1 MANHVENYIRVKNC
15 NQAVIDEL
23 QRIFSEKDDIGDT
36 HTIDLVN
43 GIYGKNWTNDDY
55 DRGWM
60 FENVGAK
67 WVYGQI
73 ESEYENEIVIN
84 LTSAW
89 DAVNPLL
96 KQLCSKLICIKEDV
110 VIENR
115 FEDEGLDPMGVAYIS
130 SVYDSVEYLDEEVD
144 VYKFYEDEEYREE
157 VYEMLEELM
166 DEERKIHQEVLD
178 ELKEERETYKEED
191 DKEIL

>member
-15 NQAVIDEL
+15 NQEVIDEL
-23 QRIFSEKDDIGDT
+23 QRIFSVQDEIGDV
-36 HTIDLVN
+36 HTIDLIN
-43 GIYGKNWTNDDY
+43 RIYDKDWTNDDY
-55 DRGWM
+55 DREWVL
-60 FENVGAK
+60 ENVGAK

-73 ESEYENEIVIN
+73 EGEWDTEITIN

-130 SVYDSVEYLDEEVD
+130 SVYESVEYLDEEVD
-144 VYKFYEDEEYREE
+144 VYKFYEDEEYRDE

-166 DEERKIHQEVLD
+166 DEERRIHQEVLD
-178 ELKEERETYKEED
+178 ELKEERENYKE
-191 DKEIL
+191 

>member
-1 MANHVENYIRVKNC
+1 MANHVENYIKIKNI
-15 NQAVIDEL
+15 NKAVVDEL
-23 QRIFSEKDDIGDT
+23 ERIFSVKDEIGDT

-43 GIYGKNWTNDDY
+43 GIYDMNWTDEDY
-55 DRGWM
+55 DRGWVND
-60 FENVGAK
+60 NVGAK

-73 ESEYENEIVIN
+73 ESEYDDELTIN

-115 FEDEGLDPMGVAYIS
+115 FEDESLDPMGVAYYS
-130 SVYDSVEYLDEEVD
+130 SEYGSVEYLDEEID
-144 VYKFYEDEEYREE
+144 VYKFYEDDTYREE

-166 DEERKIHQEVLD
+166 EEERRIHKEVIEDLNNY
-178 ELKEERETYKEED
+178 EEE
-191 DKEIL
+191 

>member
-1 MANHVENYIRVKNC
+1 MANHVENYIRVKNI
-15 NQAVIDEL
+15 NKEVVDEL
-23 QRIFSEKDDIGDT
+23 ERIFSNKDEIGDT

-43 GIYGKNWTNDDY
+43 GIYDMNWGDDDY

-60 FENVGAK
+60 HENVGAK

-73 ESEYENEIVIN
+73 ESEYENELTIN

-115 FEDEGLDPMGVAYIS
+115 FEDESLEPMGVAYIS

-157 VYEMLEELM
+157 VYEWLENMM
-166 DEERKIHQEVLD
+166 DDERRIHQEVLD
-178 ELKEERETYKEED
+178 ELEEERKQKEE
-191 DKEIL
+191 

>member
-1 MANHVENYIRVKNC
+1 MANHVENYIRVKNI
-15 NQAVIDEL
+15 NKEVVDEL
-23 QRIFSEKDDIGDT
+23 ERIFSNKDEIGDT
-36 HTIDLVN
+36 HTIDLIN
-43 GIYGKNWTNDDY
+43 AIFDKSWTNEDY
-55 DRGWM
+55 DRVWVL
-60 FENVGAK
+60 ENVGAK

-73 ESEYENEIVIN
+73 ESEYDNQIVIN

-96 KQLCSKLICIKEDV
+96 KELCSKLICIKEDV

-115 FEDEGLDPMGVAYIS
+115 FEDESLDPIGVAYYS
-130 SVYDSVEYLDEEVD
+130 SEYGSVEYLDEEVD

-166 DEERKIHQEVLD
+166 DEERRIHQEVLD
-178 ELKEERETYKEED
+178 ELNEERENEQ
-191 DKEIL
+191 

>member
-23 QRIFSEKDDIGDT
+23 QRIFSVQDEIGDA
-36 HTIDLVN
+36 HTIDLIN
-43 GIYGKNWTNDDY
+43 RIYDKNWTNDDY
-55 DRGWM
+55 DREWVL
-60 FENVGAK
+60 ENVGAK

-73 ESEYENEIVIN
+73 EGEWDTEISIN

-115 FEDEGLDPMGVAYIS
+115 FEDEGLDPMGIAYIS

-166 DEERKIHQEVLD
+166 DEERRIHQEVLD
-178 ELKEERETYKEED
+178 ELKEERENNEE
-191 DKEIL
+191 

>member
-1 MANHVENYIRVKNC
+1 MANHVENYIRVKNI
-15 NQAVIDEL
+15 NKEVLNEL
-23 QRIFSEKDDIGDT
+23 ERIFSEKDDIGDT

-43 GIYGKNWTNDDY
+43 NIYDKDWKNDDY
-55 DRGWM
+55 DRSWM
-60 FENVGAK
+60 HEYVGSK

-73 ESEYENEIVIN
+73 ENETEDEITIN

-130 SVYDSVEYLDEEVD
+130 SVYESVEYLDEEVD
-144 VYKFYEDEEYREE
+144 VYKFYEDEEYRDE

-166 DEERKIHQEVLD
+166 DEERRIHQEVLD
-178 ELKEERETYKEED
+178 ELKEERENYKE
-191 DKEIL
+191 

>member
-1 MANHVENYIRVKNC
+1 MANHVENYIRVKNI
-15 NQAVIDEL
+15 NKDVLTEL
-23 QRIFSEKDDIGDT
+23 ERIFSNKDVAGDT

-43 GIYGKNWTNDDY
+43 GIYDMNWSDDDY

-60 FENVGAK
+60 HENVGAK

-73 ESEYENEIVIN
+73 ESEYENEVVIN

-110 VIENR
+110 VIESR
-115 FEDEGLDPMGVAYIS
+115 FEDESLDPMGVAYIS

-144 VYKFYEDEEYREE
+144 VNKFYEDDEYRDE
-157 VYEMLEELM
+157 VYEMLEQLM
-166 DEERKIHQEVLD
+166 DEERRIHQEVLD
-178 ELKEERETYKEED
+178 ELKEEKENYKE
-191 DKEIL
+191 

>member
-1 MANHVENYIRVKNC
+1 MANHVENYIKVKNI
-15 NQAVIDEL
+15 NKEVVDEL
-23 QRIFSEKDDIGDT
+23 ERIFSEKDEIGDT
-36 HTIDLVN
+36 GTIDLIN
-43 GIYGKNWTNDDY
+43 GIFDMDWTPENY
-55 DRGWM
+55 DRSWVID
-60 FENVGAK
+60 NVGAK

-73 ESEYENEIVIN
+73 ENETENEITIV

-96 KQLCSKLICIKEDV
+96 RELCSKLICIKEDV

-115 FEDEGLDPMGVAYIS
+115 FEDESLDPMGVAYYS
-130 SVYDSVEYLDEEVD
+130 SEYGSVEYLDEEVD

-166 DEERKIHQEVLD
+166 EEERRIHQEVIQ
-178 ELKEERETYKEED
+178 ELNEEREENEKS
-191 DKEIL
+191 I

>member
-43 GIYGKNWTNDDY
+43 GIYDKNWTNDDY
-55 DRGWM
+55 DRSWM
-60 FENVGAK
+60 HEYVGSK

-73 ESEYENEIVIN
+73 EGEWDTEITIN

-166 DEERKIHQEVLD
+166 DEERRIHQEVLD
-178 ELKEERETYKEED
+178 ELKEEREKNEE
-191 DKEIL
+191 

>member
-1 MANHVENYIRVKNC
+1 MANHVENYIKVKNC

-23 QRIFSEKDDIGDT
+23 KRIFSVKDEIGDT
-36 HTIDLVN
+36 HTIDLIN
-43 GIYGKNWTNDDY
+43 NIYDKDWTDENY
-55 DRGWM
+55 DRAWVN
-60 FENVGAK
+60 EHVGAK

-73 ESEYENEIVIN
+73 EGEWDTEISIN

-115 FEDEGLDPMGVAYIS
+115 FEDEGLDPMGVAYYS
-130 SVYDSVEYLDEEVD
+130 SEYGTEEYLDAVVD
-144 VYKFYEDEEYREE
+144 VYKFYEDEEYRDE

>member
-1 MANHVENYIRVKNC
+1 MANHVENYIKVKNC
-15 NQAVIDEL
+15 NQVVIDEL
-23 QRIFSEKDDIGDT
+23 QRIFSVKDEIGDT
-36 HTIDLVN
+36 GTIDLIN
-43 GIYGKNWTNDDY
+43 CIYDKDWTNDDY
-55 DRGWM
+55 DREWVL
-60 FENVGAK
+60 ENVGAK
-67 WVYGQI
+67 WVFGQI
-73 ESEYENEIVIN
+73 ENETEDEITIN

-115 FEDEGLDPMGVAYIS
+115 FEDEGLDPMGVAYYS
-130 SVYDSVEYLDEEVD
+130 SEYGSVEYLDEEVD

-166 DEERKIHQEVLD
+166 DEERRIHQEVIQ
-178 ELKEERETYKEED
+178 ELNEEREE
-191 DKEIL
+191 

>member
-23 QRIFSEKDDIGDT
+23 QRIFSEKDEIGDT

-43 GIYGKNWTNDDY
+43 GIFDMDWKQEDY

-60 FENVGAK
+60 HEYVGSK

-73 ESEYENEIVIN
+73 EGEWDTEISIN

-115 FEDEGLDPMGVAYIS
+115 FEDESLEPMGVAYIS

-144 VYKFYEDEEYREE
+144 VYKFYEDEEYRDE
-157 VYEMLEELM
+157 VYEMLEQLM
-166 DEERKIHQEVLD
+166 DEERRIHQEVLD
-178 ELKEERETYKEED
+178 ELEEERKQKEE
-191 DKEIL
+191 

>member
-23 QRIFSEKDDIGDT
+23 QRIFSVQDEIGDV
-36 HTIDLVN
+36 HTIDLIN
-43 GIYGKNWTNDDY
+43 RIYDKNWTNDDY
-55 DRGWM
+55 DREWVL
-60 FENVGAK
+60 ENVGAK

-73 ESEYENEIVIN
+73 EGEWDTEISIN

-115 FEDEGLDPMGVAYIS
+115 FEDESLDPMGVAYIS
-130 SVYDSVEYLDEEVD
+130 SVYESVEYLDEEVD
-144 VYKFYEDEEYREE
+144 VYKFYEDEEYRDE

-166 DEERKIHQEVLD
+166 DEERRIHQEVLD
-178 ELKEERETYKEED
+178 ELKEERENNEE
-191 DKEIL
+191 